1 MVRYMSKLLLITRPN
16 YEITTRYLFAWSGQ
30 IVDLAKTKGIDVIE
44 LKKNKANRKEFES
57 RLAKLKPQLVIING
71 HGSDTC
77 VTGHDG
83 EVLIEAGQNEDIL
96 YSKIVYSL
104 SCNSAS
110 CLGIESVKAGALCYI
125 GYKTKFT
132 FFHRNKI
139 THPLEDNIA
148 KLFLDPSNQVAV
160 SLLKGNKTQE
170 ANRKSKELSI
180 RNIQKLLNSAS
191 SKESVLYARF
201 LWSNMYNQVCHG
213 NQNACF

>member
-1 MVRYMSKLLLITRPN
+1 MNKLLLITRPN
-16 YEITTRYLFAWSGQ
+16 YEITTRYLFAWSG
-30 IVDLAKTKGIDVIE
+30 IVVDMAKAKGVVVVE

-57 RLAKLKPQLVIING
+57 RLAKLKPRLVIING

-77 VTGHDG
+77 VTGHDS
-83 EVLIEAGQNEDIL
+83 EVLIEAGQNEGTL

-110 CLGIESVKAGALCYI
+110 RLGIESVKAGALCYI

-132 FFHRNKI
+132 FFHLNKI
-139 THPLEDNIA
+139 THPLYDEIA

-160 SLLKGNKTQE
+160 SLLKGNKTQD
-170 ANRKSKELSI
+170 AIRKSKIMSI
-180 RNIQKLLNSAS
+180 KSIQKLLNSAA

-201 LWSNMYNQVCHG
+201 LWANMHHQVCLG
-213 NQNACF
+213 DQDACF